1 MQPLPHWVL
10 LTFSLLL
17 AALPAPP
24 AAARCLAPATE
35 RPTIGLVLA
44 GGGARGS
51 AHIGVIRVLEE
62 MNVPIDCVG
71 GTSMGSLVA
80 GLYATGMSADE
91 LEAVILDIDWDDLFV
106 DDTARA
112 DQPFRRKRDDNLALF
127 GPKLG
132 IGRDASLVKSG
143 VIAGQKISFLF
154 ESLVKERTQAEDF
167 DELPIPYRA
176 VAADI
181 ATARKVVLS
190 HGDLAVAM
198 RSSMS
203 VPGVFEP
210 VPHQGHLLVD
220 GGIVDNVPVDV
231 LRDMGADILIV
242 VDVGG
247 GLTARED
254 LNSSFA
260 VIGQLINMLVDGNSQ
275 AQLASLTG
283 RDVLITPP
291 LGTEVGSADF
301 GKSARGIE
309 IGFAQADRQ
318 RAQLAALSLPASDY
332 AAHRANI
339 AGRLHPS
346 PVIQFVHIDN
356 QSRFDD
362 SVIRDRLTIREGAP
376 LDVTALDADIR
387 EIYALGFMNLVRYEV
402 VEENGQTG
410 IVVHAGQDGRGT
422 DLIEWGLDY
431 YGGADTSELNVRAGY
446 LNTAIDRYGSEMRVI
461 TQLGQD
467 PGVFAYLYKYL
478 NPPLKL
484 YLEPRL
490 TAEQRTLTIFDDDG
504 HALERTEVTQYGGAV
519 AIGREFGRVA
529 ALSVGVS
536 RFSGSAEVEVGPPD
550 QDDYDFDGGELFA
563 GFSFDRLDD
572 RYFPGRGGYGRID
585 YRSAEDW
592 LGADDDYD
600 QLQIDTFLARTF
612 GRHSLLGGLRYY
624 ETLSGEAPIYALFR
638 AGGFG
643 RLSGY
648 AANEL
653 VGQNFSMV
661 MGGYRYH
668 FAGSGLLPGYLGFTV
683 EYGQMAD
690 RASDLYDDGLFNGS
704 LYLGYRSPV
713 GPLYLG
719 VGAGEGGEH
728 QYFLRIGNVFGTS
741 TIGR

>member
-190 HGDLAVAM
+190 HGDLAMAM

-283 RDVLITPP
+283 RDVLITPRSAP
-291 LGTEVGSADF
+291 RSVPPTSASPPGASRSVSRRRTGSAP
-301 GKSARGIE
+301 
-309 IGFAQADRQ
+309 
-318 RAQLAALSLPASDY
+318 SLPPCHCRRRTTPPTAQTLPAGCIPRRSFNSCTSTTSRAS
-332 AAHRANI
+332 
-339 AGRLHPS
+339 
-346 PVIQFVHIDN
+346 
-356 QSRFDD
+356 
-362 SVIRDRLTIREGAP
+362 TIR
-376 LDVTALDADIR
+376 
-387 EIYALGFMNLVRYEV
+387 
-402 VEENGQTG
+402 
-410 IVVHAGQDGRGT
+410 
-422 DLIEWGLDY
+422 
-431 YGGADTSELNVRAGY
+431 
-446 LNTAIDRYGSEMRVI
+446 
-461 TQLGQD
+461 
-467 PGVFAYLYKYL
+467 
-478 NPPLKL
+478 
-484 YLEPRL
+484 
-490 TAEQRTLTIFDDDG
+490 
-504 HALERTEVTQYGGAV
+504 
-519 AIGREFGRVA
+519 
-529 ALSVGVS
+529 
-536 RFSGSAEVEVGPPD
+536 
-550 QDDYDFDGGELFA
+550 
-563 GFSFDRLDD
+563 
-572 RYFPGRGGYGRID
+572 
-585 YRSAEDW
+585 
-592 LGADDDYD
+592 
-600 QLQIDTFLARTF
+600 
-612 GRHSLLGGLRYY
+612 
-624 ETLSGEAPIYALFR
+624 
-638 AGGFG
+638 
-643 RLSGY
+643 
-648 AANEL
+648 
-653 VGQNFSMV
+653 
-661 MGGYRYH
+661 
-668 FAGSGLLPGYLGFTV
+668 
-683 EYGQMAD
+683 
-690 RASDLYDDGLFNGS
+690 
-704 LYLGYRSPV
+704 
-713 GPLYLG
+713 
-719 VGAGEGGEH
+719 
-728 QYFLRIGNVFGTS
+728 
-741 TIGR
+741 